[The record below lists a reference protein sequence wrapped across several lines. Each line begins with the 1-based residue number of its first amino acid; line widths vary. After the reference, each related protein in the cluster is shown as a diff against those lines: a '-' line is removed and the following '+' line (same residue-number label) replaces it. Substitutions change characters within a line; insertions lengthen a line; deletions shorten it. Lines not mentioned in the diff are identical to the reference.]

1 MKKYEINEDDLLY
14 LIECRARL
22 EALESG
28 GVDNWSWYSDAYG
41 DYLYDM
47 KEQYGMDPDSED
59 LDFCDVAMHEIQHY
73 KEVQNNAK

>member
-28 GVDNWSWYSDAYG
+28 GVDNWSWYGDAYG
-41 DYLYDM
+41 DYLCDM
-47 KEQYGMDPDSED
+47 KEQYGIDLEED
-59 LDFCDVAMHEIQHY
+59 LDFYDVAMHEIQQY
-73 KEVQNNAK
+73 KEV